1 VFKIQD
7 HVEFFFD
14 DFGKRIYVQG
24 NVTRINELGCFVMI
38 THIKTQ
44 DSTLVSGGRTYRV
57 GDEIYVMNTELKQT
71 NTSHDDAKKP
81 EKEDFPWLWLAFA
94 IIFIILLII
103 SQLK

>member
-1 VFKIQD
+1 MFNTRD

-24 NVTRINELGCFVMI
+24 NVTRVNELGCFVAI

-44 DSTLVSGGRTYRV
+44 DSTLISGGRTYRV
-57 GDEIYVMNTELKQT
+57 GDEIYVMNSELKS
-71 NTSHDDAKKP
+71 TSTSRTDAQKTER
-81 EKEDFPWLWLAFA
+81 EKFPWLWLGFS

>member
-1 VFKIQD
+1 MFKTQD

-24 NVTRINELGCFVMI
+24 NVTRINELGCFVAI

-57 GDEIYVMNTELKQT
+57 GDEIYVMNSELKST
-71 NTSHDDAKKP
+71 TASANDSKKP
-81 EKEDFPWLWLAFA
+81 EKENFPWLWLVFA
-94 IIFIILLII
+94 IIFIALLII
-103 SQLK
+103 SQLR